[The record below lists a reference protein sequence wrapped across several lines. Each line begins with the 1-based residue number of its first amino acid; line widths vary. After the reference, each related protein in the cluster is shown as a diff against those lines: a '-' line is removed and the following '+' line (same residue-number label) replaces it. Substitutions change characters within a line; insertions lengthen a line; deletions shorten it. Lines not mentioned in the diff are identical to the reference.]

1 VNGRWSLRFALTCG
15 ALASAAACGG
25 GHDDAAGLARAS
37 STARQSAI
45 VAPKASPSA
54 RSTTSKGLPTTSPPV
69 APCDESVG
77 ANPTGTAGAIQ
88 IGPLTFSELKKAA
101 ARTSLAASGGGTYT
115 FKTFLIVAA
124 RAKVSTITVHSLDG
138 ALAALDYTND
148 AREKV
153 GTGQSLA
160 PRFRTV
166 VVQGCPDGLA
176 GYPGGVI
183 VSRPT
188 CLAVEVF
195 SGGHKQQQV
204 VAIGRSRCPG

>member
-1 VNGRWSLRFALTCG
+1 MLPCG
-15 ALASAAACGG
+15 VLASAAACGG
-25 GHDDAAGLARAS
+25 GHDDAAGSSRAS
-37 STARQSAI
+37 SSARPSAS
-45 VAPKASPSA
+45 VASTTSPSA

-69 APCDESVG
+69 APCEQSVG
-77 ANPTGTAGAIQ
+77 ANSTGTAGAIR
-88 IGPLTFSELKKAA
+88 IGPLTFSELRNAT
-101 ARTSLAASGGGTYT
+101 ARTSLAAAGGGTYT
-115 FKTFLIVAA
+115 YKTFLIVAA

-138 ALAALDYTND
+138 ALAALDYTDD

-153 GTGQSLA
+153 GTAESLA

-188 CLAVEVF
+188 CLAIKVV
-195 SGGHKQQQV
+195 SGGRKQQQV
-204 VAIGRSRCPG
+204 VGIGRSRCPT